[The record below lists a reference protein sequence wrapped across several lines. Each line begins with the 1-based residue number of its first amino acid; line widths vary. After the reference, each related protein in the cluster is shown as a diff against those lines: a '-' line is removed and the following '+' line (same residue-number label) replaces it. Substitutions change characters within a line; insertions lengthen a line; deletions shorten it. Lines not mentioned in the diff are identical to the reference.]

1 LNIDPNYIPALV
13 NKGAALGNLGR
24 HQEAMEYFETT
35 SLIQESSITMAPDS
49 SNKKNH
55 FVLITDVWEKEY
67 SSRNRLA
74 QYYSNVDLGNLQLDN
89 LRRDKEETYALHFI
103 SHGYEININKETN
116 TGIAKFN
123 LGDYQGAI
131 VIFNEILRLH
141 ETHLSELVQK
151 PELAA
156 SLYNKGLC
164 LEKLGNLTGA
174 EQYKNQAHNVDPNYK
189 GGYVL
194 ETDFSAPALDYH
206 CVYYYAGARKP
217 PLLGQDSFIE
227 IITQS

>member
-1 LNIDPNYIPALV
+1 
-13 NKGAALGNLGR
+13 
-24 HQEAMEYFETT
+24 
-35 SLIQESSITMAPDS
+35 MAPDS

-194 ETDFSAPALDYH
+194 ETDFSAPALDL
-206 CVYYYAGARKP
+206 VFP
-217 PLLGQDSFIE
+217 PSR
-227 IITQS
+227 